1 MIEDI
6 LKRFSGENI
15 KNIKE
20 YQDKTRIQI
29 NGILVFLPNNYEVK
43 NDFFCNLCAYPMK
56 DYQDD
61 KSFEEY
67 GCCEFCDTNIV
78 RPNMKK
84 WKEGWRPSNEEIEE
98 LVKSKF
104 YNKV

>member
-1 MIEDI
+1 
-6 LKRFSGENI
+6 
-15 KNIKE
+15 
-20 YQDKTRIQI
+20 
-29 NGILVFLPNNYEVK
+29 
-43 NDFFCNLCAYPMK
+43 MK

>member
-1 MIEDI
+1 
-6 LKRFSGENI
+6 
-15 KNIKE
+15 
-20 YQDKTRIQI
+20 
-29 NGILVFLPNNYEVK
+29 
-43 NDFFCNLCAYPMK
+43 MK

-84 WKEGWRPSNEEIEE
+84 MERRLETFE
-98 LVKSKF
+98 
-104 YNKV
+104 